1 METGTIYVNAQGSR
15 LTRVGERLVVRS
27 KENKIIEDV
36 PFFRL
41 LQVVCFGSIEISC
54 AALGK
59 LIKTGIDIIFLTIT
73 GRFKYRLD
81 NFNQSAIKCRIGQ
94 YQKSLEPDFR
104 LKAARAIVKGKILN
118 SKNWLV
124 KRNRPA
130 APEVS
135 ASIWKLKSALEMAE
149 NATSVDELMGV
160 EGIAAKDYF
169 AAFKHVLKQDLGFSE
184 RNRRPPRDPVNA
196 MLSFGYMLLLNY
208 ILSAIEQAG
217 LDPMLANLHAVQD
230 RRPSL
235 ALDLIEEFRCPV
247 IDTVVTRLVNLVR
260 VQPRDFFPD
269 ARQGI
274 RMREEAIALLVSE
287 IQARLRARFP
297 DPVSQKQYQLK
308 DLIVKQAYQYKAVIL
323 NEKSDYQAVIIQ

>member
-15 LTRVGERLVVRS
+15 LTRVGERLVIRS
-27 KENKIIEDV
+27 KENRIIEDV

-41 LQVVCFGSIEISC
+41 VQVVVFGNVELTG
-54 AALGK
+54 AAMGK
-59 LIKTGIDIIFLTIT
+59 LIKSGIDIIFLTIT

-81 NFNQSAIKCRIGQ
+81 NFNKSAIKCRLSQ
-94 YQKSLEPDFR
+94 YQKSLDDAFR
-104 LKAARAIVKGKILN
+104 LKIARSIVKGKILN

-130 APEVS
+130 SADVS
-135 ASIWKLKSALEMAE
+135 ASIWKLKSALEMTE
-149 NATSVDELMGV
+149 NACSIDELMGI

-169 AAFKHVLKQDLGFSE
+169 SGLKHVLKQDLGFNE

-208 ILSAIEQAG
+208 VTSAIEQVG

-235 ALDLIEEFRCPV
+235 ALDLIEEFRCSV
-247 IDTVVTRLVNLVR
+247 VDTVVTRLVNLVR
-260 VQPRDFFPD
+260 IQPRDFFYD
-269 ARQGI
+269 SRKGI
-274 RMREEAIALLVSE
+274 RMREEAIGLFISE

-297 DPVSQKQYQLK
+297 DPVTKKQFSLK
-308 DLIVKQAYQYKAVIL
+308 DLIVKQAYQYKSLIL
-323 NEKSDYQAVIIQ
+323 NEKTDYQAVIIT